1 MGRGQSTTGLRNGKG
16 WGEGRNL
23 RLGEGWRKNM
33 RGRCIN
39 HPWSCVRVFV
49 CSFLI
54 VGREGKGRVCV

>member
-23 RLGEGWRKNM
+23 RLGE
-33 RGRCIN
+33 RCIN
-39 HPWSCVRVFV
+39 HPRSCVRVFV